1 MAKTPLKQD
10 QEPVAAEPEKR
21 VPAFQINFYRVPNTK
36 FWTSEF
42 LKDGVVIPTPRSDY
56 ENSYV
61 YNAALMERKM
71 RLAVHE

>member
-1 MAKTPLKQD
+1 MAKTSPKQD
-10 QEPVAAEPEKR
+10 AAPVAEPR

-42 LKDGVVIPTPRSDY
+42 LKDGVVVPTPRTDY

-61 YNAALMERKM
+61 YNAAIMERKM